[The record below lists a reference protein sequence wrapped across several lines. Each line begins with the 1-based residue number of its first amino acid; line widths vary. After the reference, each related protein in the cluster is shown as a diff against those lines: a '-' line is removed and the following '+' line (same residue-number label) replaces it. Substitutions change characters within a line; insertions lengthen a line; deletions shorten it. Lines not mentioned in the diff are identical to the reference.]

1 MQLSKWFL
9 FLLIP
14 IISGSF
20 STASYSV
27 GTYDVTVKITN
38 IRNTKGRI
46 QLQIYRTGTSFAAE
60 TPYKELYVSKK
71 DLKNKTLTYTVH
83 GLKTGTYGL
92 ALLDDENSNKEMD
105 YGWVM
110 PNEGFGFSDYY
121 HTAWSKPKFSQFKFS
136 LSTDEKSDYES
147 SVHVVLK
154 FEEISTSSVCFLTL
168 STL

>member
-1 MQLSKWFL
+1 MHLSKWLF

-20 STASYSV
+20 TMAPDLD
-27 GTYDVTVKITN
+27 GTHNITVKITN

-46 QLQIYRTGTSFAAE
+46 QLQIYRTGSSFAAE
-60 TPYKELYVSKK
+60 TPYKQVYISKK
-71 DLKNKTLTYTVH
+71 NLKNKTLSYTVH

-92 ALLDDENSNKEMD
+92 ALLDDENANKAMD

-121 HTAWSKPKFSQFKFS
+121 HTAWSKPKFKQFKFY
-136 LSTDEKSDYES
+136 LSTDKSVRMKVRYM
-147 SVHVVLK
+147 
-154 FEEISTSSVCFLTL
+154 
-168 STL
+168 